1 MSIPTAPLP
10 AYAAPPVQPAPPASD
25 GKSFLVTWLL
35 SLLVGVF
42 GVDRFYLGKIG
53 TGLLKLFTLGGLGV
67 WWLVD
72 LIIILAGAAR
82 DKAGRPLDGYDR
94 IKLIAWIVTAA
105 LVLVGGI
112 SGAVNGA
119 SGAGAPAATVE
130 QTQSASDQSS
140 PADDAATEEP
150 LAEQPAEEPAEE
162 SAADKAAS
170 WANSA
175 WGDFEPIQKS
185 GTGDTIITLPEGA
198 TGGIVTATHKGTR
211 NFAVSVL
218 DANNASTAELL
229 VNTIGAYSGTS
240 AWGISALGDGVRL
253 QVAADGAWTFDI
265 RPMGSAPVLATS
277 GSGDAV
283 FLYAG
288 AAAALTATHDGSRNF
303 AVQEETG
310 EVFSIGLLINDIGAY
325 SGTVPLSSGP
335 SVITVTADGN
345 WTLAVG

>member
-1 MSIPTAPLP
+1 MSIPTAPVP
-10 AYAAPPVQPAPPASD
+10 AYAAPPTQPAPPASD

-35 SLLVGVF
+35 ALLVGVF

-53 TGLLKLFTLGGLGV
+53 TGLLKLFSLGGLGV

-72 LIIILAGAAR
+72 LIIVLSGAAR
-82 DKAGRPLDGYDR
+82 DKTGRPLDGYDQT
-94 IKLIAWIVTAA
+94 KLIAWIVTAA
-105 LVLVGGI
+105 LVLVGGV

-119 SGAGAPAATVE
+119 SGTVAPAATVE
-130 QTQSASDQSS
+130 QTQSASDQGSS
-140 PADDAATEEP
+140 DDDVATEEP
-150 LAEQPAEEPAEE
+150 PAEQPAEKPAEE

-170 WANSA
+170 WANST

-185 GTGDTIITLPEGA
+185 GTGDTIIALPEGA
-198 TGGIVTATHKGTR
+198 TGGIVTATHKGAS

-218 DANNASTAELL
+218 DANNASTGELL
-229 VNTIGAYSGTS
+229 VNTIGAYSGTT
-240 AWGISALGDGVRL
+240 AWGISPLGEGVRL
-253 QVAADGAWTFDI
+253 QVTADGAWTFDI
-265 RPMGSAPVLATS
+265 RPMGSAPALAAG

-283 FLYAG
+283 FLYTG
-288 AAAALTATHDGSRNF
+288 AAGALTATHDGSRNF
-303 AVQEETG
+303 VVQEETG
-310 EVFSIGLLINDIGAY
+310 EVFSIGLLVNDIGAY

>member
-1 MSIPTAPLP
+1 MSIPTSPSP
-10 AYAAPPVQPAPPASD
+10 TYAAPPVPSAPPGSH

-53 TGLLKLFTLGGLGV
+53 TGLLKLVTFGGLGV
-67 WWLVD
+67 WWFVD

-82 DKAGRPLDGYDR
+82 DRAGRTLEGYDKT
-94 IKLIAWIVTAA
+94 KLVAWIVTAA

-119 SGAGAPAATVE
+119 SGAGTPTSVE
-130 QTQSASDQSS
+130 QPLSASDE
-140 PADDAATEEP
+140 AAPTDEATPEE
-150 LAEQPAEEPAEE
+150 LAAEQPAEKPAEE
-162 SAADKAAS
+162 QGVDKTAS
-170 WANSA
+170 WAIA
-175 WGDFEPIQKS
+175 TWGDFAPLQKS
-185 GTGDTIITLPEGA
+185 GTGDTIVTLPEGA
-198 TGGIVTATHKGTR
+198 TGGIVTATHNGTR

-218 DANNASTAELL
+218 DANNSSTGELL
-229 VNTIGAYSGTS
+229 VNTIGAYSGTT

-253 QVAADGAWTFDI
+253 QITADGSWTIDI
-265 RPMGSAPVLATS
+265 RPMGSALELATS

-283 FLYAG
+283 FLYDGG
-288 AAAALTATHDGSRNF
+288 AAALSATHDGSRNF
-303 AVQEETG
+303 VVQEETG
-310 EVFSIGLLINDIGAY
+310 EAFRIGLLINDIGAY

-335 SVITVTADGN
+335 SVLTVTADGN